1 MQSNIEILCYSDIQ
15 SNIEVHINKKNKVI
29 HGVGNLF
36 LILHMSLHIVLI
48 GREIIENLYF
58 SAIQGNIEAQHF
70 SDM

>member
-15 SNIEVHINKKNKVI
+15 SNIEVHINKKTNKVN

-36 LILHMSLHIVLI
+36 LILHMGLHIVLI

-58 SAIQGNIEAQHF
+58 SAMQGNMEA
-70 SDM
+70 